1 MPDRSKSGRRSDLT
15 GFGPSLLELSNRWR
29 RAIDAELRPLGLS
42 QATWRTLVFVSYG
55 GNGFLQKDLAYRLG
69 IEGPSLVP
77 LLDTLEAGGLIE
89 RRVAATD
96 RRGKTVHLTEEGK
109 KTIRRIQTI
118 ADQVQ
123 KSLLKGISAADL
135 KSCMQVFDTIR
146 ANTAAPETPIP
157 EKKSD
162 AA

>member
-1 MPDRSKSGRRSDLT
+1 MPNRLMQGRDLG

-42 QATWRTLVFVSYG
+42 QATWRTLVFVSRA
-55 GNGFLQKDLAYRLG
+55 GNGYLQKDLAYSLG

-77 LLDTLEAGGLIE
+77 LLDALEKTNMIE
-89 RRVAATD
+89 RRVAPSD
-96 RRGKTVHLTEEGK
+96 RRGKTIHLTEAGK
-109 KTIRRIQTI
+109 ETIVRIQSI

-123 KSLLKGISAADL
+123 KSLLKGISEKEL
-135 KSCMQVFDTIR
+135 RTCLGVFDTIR
-146 ANTAAPETPIP
+146 ANTAAPDTQSA
-157 EKKSD
+157 EKKTH

>member
-1 MPDRSKSGRRSDLT
+1 MPDQIERSGDLG

-42 QATWRTLVFVSYG
+42 QATWRTLVFVSRA
-55 GNGFLQKDLAYRLG
+55 GNGYLQKDLAYRLG

-77 LLDTLEAGGLIE
+77 LLDALEERRLIE
-89 RRVAATD
+89 RRVAPSD
-96 RRGKTVHLTEEGK
+96 RRGKTIHLTSAGK
-109 KTIRRIQTI
+109 KTIRGIQTI

-123 KSLLKGISAADL
+123 NSLLKDISAEDL
-135 KSCMQVFDTIR
+135 RTCLGVFDTIR
-146 ANTAAPETPIP
+146 VNNAPAAQSP
-157 EKKSD
+157 EKKTH

>member
-1 MPDRSKSGRRSDLT
+1 MPNRLMQGRDLG

-42 QATWRTLVFVSYG
+42 QATWRTLVFVSRAGDGY
-55 GNGFLQKDLAYRLG
+55 LQKDLAYRLG

-77 LLDTLEAGGLIE
+77 LLDTLEQRDLIE
-89 RRVAATD
+89 RRVAPSD
-96 RRGKTVHLTEEGK
+96 RRGKTIHLTEAGK
-109 KTIRRIQTI
+109 KTIRSIQII

-123 KSLLKGISAADL
+123 KSLLKGISAAEL
-135 KSCMQVFDTIR
+135 RTCMGVFDTIR
-146 ANTAAPETPIP
+146 ANTTAADRQSP
-157 EKKSD
+157 EKKTD